1 MSALADEETRTI
13 SDLARSIARDRETA
27 RRLSMTFACRLLD
40 LCLVEVAMVW
50 QGRDELAASPT
61 AASGGPLS
69 ALVETKMRLAMA
81 ERSGDGL
88 ASHHP

>member
-1 MSALADEETRTI
+1 MSALADDETRTI

-50 QGRDELAASPT
+50 QGRDELASPPT
-61 AASGGPLS
+61 ASGGPLA

-81 ERSGDGL
+81 EQNGDGL
-88 ASHHP
+88 ASHRT